1 MLGLLQD
8 GCHQAYY
15 AKQLCYCHWQGQ
27 WSALCSQK
35 SIDLLNAAQQ
45 TQQLY
50 ECLEINKIFSFTLQ
64 SPISLVL
71 HKP

>member
-15 AKQLCYCHWQGQ
+15 AKHTVLLSMAGQ

-35 SIDLLNAAQQ
+35 STELSNAAQQ
-45 TQQLY
+45 TPRLSVPV
-50 ECLEINKIFSFTLQ
+50 CLEINKIFSFTLE
-64 SPISLVL
+64 SYLTGPA
-71 HKP
+71 